1 MQQSPSLLHVGCG
14 GETLPGWLGK
24 FHETRLDINP
34 ANNPDIVRDMRNLD
48 GVGTYDAIYC
58 SHALEHLS
66 PHEVVPALVGFHS
79 ALNPDGVAIIFVPDL
94 EGVQATDEVL
104 FNSPAGPICGMDL
117 IYGYR
122 PALAENPYMAH
133 KTGFDSASLHVV
145 MVAAGF
151 ADVRISRLSDYA
163 LIGAG
168 KK

>member
-1 MQQSPSLLHVGCG
+1 MPPGSLLHIGCG
-14 GETLPGWLGK
+14 SDPLPAWLGMY
-24 FHETRLDINP
+24 HEIRLDINP
-34 ANNPDIVRDMRNLD
+34 ANSPDIARDMRDLD

-66 PHEVVPALVGFHS
+66 PHEVVPALIGFRS
-79 ALNPDGVAIIFVPDL
+79 VLNPEGIVILFVPDL
-94 EGVQATDEVL
+94 EGVQATDEIL

-133 KTGFDSASLHVV
+133 KTGFNAGSLHAA

-151 ADVRISRLSDYA
+151 ADVRVSRLSDYA
-163 LIGAG
+163 LMGAG